1 MTITDPDLIKKLDSL
16 RLQGRSETIELGG
29 TQVTDENLI
38 KELDNLRFGKTV
50 KGRVSKTAMS
60 IADFFSGTKKTE
72 YAAIPEIGEYK
83 GAGAFKI
90 AAGLLLNPSQK
101 AQAQMIQSQIP
112 NTEIFKDKFN
122 YCFT

>member
-16 RLQGRSETIELGG
+16 RLQGRPETIESGG

-60 IADFFSGTKKTE
+60 IADFSGTKNR
-72 YAAIPEIGEYK
+72 ICR
-83 GAGAFKI
+83 
-90 AAGLLLNPSQK
+90 
-101 AQAQMIQSQIP
+101 
-112 NTEIFKDKFN
+112 NT
-122 YCFT
+122 